1 MSSRP
6 LASTFEV
13 LESKRKETSVEQHNR
28 VREKKPAIEQH
39 NIVRGKKP
47 AIEQHNIVRG
57 KKPAFISTEQ
67 SERVTRSRIISPWPS
82 YNAVPQLLL
91 FMLKTRSCT

>member
-13 LESKRKETSVEQHNR
+13 LESKSKETSVEQHNR

-47 AIEQHNIVRG
+47 A
-57 KKPAFISTEQ
+57 FISTEQ
-67 SERVTRSRIISPWPS
+67 SERVTRSKIISP
-82 YNAVPQLLL
+82 
-91 FMLKTRSCT
+91 

>member
-28 VREKKPAIEQH
+28 VRE
-39 NIVRGKKP
+39 KKP